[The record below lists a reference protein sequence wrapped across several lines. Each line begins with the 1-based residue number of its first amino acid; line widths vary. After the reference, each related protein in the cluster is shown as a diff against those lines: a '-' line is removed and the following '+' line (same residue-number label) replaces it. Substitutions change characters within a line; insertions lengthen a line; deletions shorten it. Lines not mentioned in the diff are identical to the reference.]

1 MNESRVVLV
10 VPCYNEGLRLRRS
23 VFVDYATT
31 RPWVTF
37 LFVDDGSTDATS
49 AVLAEIQSLLPS
61 QSVVLRL
68 EANKGKAE
76 AVRRGILGALEGRPD
91 LVGYWDADL
100 STPLEALDDFVALL
114 AKRPDVEIVL
124 GSRVMLLGRDI
135 RRNPVRHYLGRLFAT
150 AASLVLDL
158 PVYDTQCGAK
168 LLRKTD
174 QVARVFAEPFCSSWI
189 FDVELLARYL
199 SAETPPGEAPR
210 QARLYELALP
220 VWHDVPGSKLKPL
233 DFIRAMAEL
242 VSIWRRQRP
251 RG

>member
-1 MNESRVVLV
+1 MVLV
-10 VPCYNEGLRLRRS
+10 VPCYNEELRLRRS
-23 VFVDYATT
+23 AFVDYATT

-68 EANKGKAE
+68 DVNKGKAE

-100 STPLEALDDFVALL
+100 STPLEALDDFGALL
-114 AKRPDVEIVL
+114 AKRPDVEVVL

-135 RRNPVRHYLGRLFAT
+135 RRNPLRHYLGRVFAT
-150 AASLVLDL
+150 AASVVLDL

-168 LLRKTD
+168 LFRQTD
-174 QVARVFAEPFCSSWI
+174 AVSRVFAEPFSSSWI
-189 FDVELLARYL
+189 FDVEVLARYMSL
-199 SAETPPGEAPR
+199 ETPPGELPR
-210 QARLYELALP
+210 RSRVYELALP
-220 VWHDVPGSKLKPL
+220 AWHDVPGSKLRPW
-233 DFIRAMAEL
+233 DFIKAMSEL
-242 VSIWRRQRP
+242 LSIWRRQRP
-251 RG
+251 RN